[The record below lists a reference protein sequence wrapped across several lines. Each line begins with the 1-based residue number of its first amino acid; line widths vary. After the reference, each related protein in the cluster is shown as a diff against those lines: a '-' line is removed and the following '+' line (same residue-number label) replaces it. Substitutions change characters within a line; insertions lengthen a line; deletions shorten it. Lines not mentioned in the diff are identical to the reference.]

1 MRFLD
6 WFTAESKEA
15 DIKVGEYAE
24 KHFYQKWQ
32 VWLGLVAVA
41 TLGGFVINAFW

>member
-6 WFTAESKEA
+6 WFTSESRKA

-41 TLGGFVINAFW
+41 ALGCFVIKTLW